1 MMPGENTARIE
12 DLDGV
17 EAAEEIEDG
26 GEDGGEDGASS
37 SKKDD
42 KGTED
47 KDPK

>member
-1 MMPGENTARIE
+1 MRIE
-12 DLDGV
+12 ELDGV
-17 EAAEEIEDG
+17 EAAEEI
-26 GEDGGEDGASS
+26 EDGGEDGASS